1 MKNKIKKYLPIIM
14 LLLILI
20 PVISFA
26 QGGLGLDSKGRIM
39 GGIIPCIDNCGYKDL
54 LQLVTNI
61 INWIIAVSI
70 PVCAGVFAW
79 AGFQYMTSSVVNKKE
94 AAKKTLQK
102 VFIGFVFILSAYL
115 IVDTI
120 LKALT

>member
-1 MKNKIKKYLPIIM
+1 MTNKKNIIKNFSLIII
-14 LLLILI
+14 LFILI
-20 PVISFA
+20 VPFFVHA
-26 QGGLGLDSKGRIM
+26 Q
-39 GGIIPCIDNCGYKDL
+39 IIPCTNDCGYQDL

-61 INWIIAVSI
+61 INWIIMVSI

-79 AGFQYMTSSVVNKKE
+79 AGFQYMTSSVVDKKA
-94 AAKKTLQK
+94 AAKEMIRK
-102 VFIGFVFILSAYL
+102 VFIGFVFVLSAYL